1 MKLSSNTMQ
10 IILEDFITKFM
21 EGKATLLDLD
31 NLFALTKLSGTVIQ
45 EPVKEFLE
53 ALREDMRNQEGV

>member
-1 MKLSSNTMQ
+1 MQ

-31 NLFALTKLSGTVIQ
+31 NLFALTELSGTVIQ
-45 EPVKEFLE
+45 EPVREFLE
-53 ALREDMRNQEGV
+53 ALREDMRKDELRVIK

>member
-1 MKLSSNTMQ
+1 MQ

-31 NLFALTKLSGTVIQ
+31 NLFALTELSGTVIQ
-45 EPVKEFLE
+45 EHVREFLE
-53 ALREDMRNQEGV
+53 ALRKDMREDMRNQEGL